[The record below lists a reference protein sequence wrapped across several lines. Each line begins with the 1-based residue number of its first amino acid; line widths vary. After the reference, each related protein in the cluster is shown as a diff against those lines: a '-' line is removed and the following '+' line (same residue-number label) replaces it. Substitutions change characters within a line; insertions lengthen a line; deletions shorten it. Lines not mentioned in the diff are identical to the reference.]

1 MESSELNSDPSPWH
15 HRNLLVYAFVIKSS
29 QEEIKKENKEL
40 IKEKVSEVTT
50 SKLHIQFA
58 LHTTAFT
65 LSVDGCSCLYMTCS

>member
-15 HRNLLVYAFVIKSS
+15 HRDLLVYAFVIKSS
-29 QEEIKKENKEL
+29 QEERKKESEAVKKEN
-40 IKEKVSEVTT
+40 VSEVTT

-65 LSVDGCSCLYMTCS
+65 LSVD